1 MSRLLAIVISVI
13 AGAVVGL
20 QPPANATMSR
30 HIGDFGAAL
39 VSILVSLTIIA
50 AAFLAFGDPGR
61 LRGLSAFQPEWVV
74 GGVGGALVVTV
85 ALVTVR
91 PLGAGAV
98 VALLVAAQLVASVV
112 ADRLGWFG
120 LHHVGL
126 SPGRV
131 AGVLLVVAGTVLVT
145 RT

>member
-1 MSRLLAIVISVI
+1 MGRTLAILLSLV

-20 QPPANATMSR
+20 QPPANAAMSR
-30 HIGDFGAAL
+30 HVGDFGAAL
-39 VSILVSLTIIA
+39 VSILVSLVILGA
-50 AAFLAFGDPGR
+50 LFVVFGDPSR
-61 LRGLSAFQPEWVV
+61 LRGLSGFRPEWAI
-74 GGVGGALVVTV
+74 GGIGGALVVSV

-98 VALLVAAQLVASVV
+98 VALLVASQLVASVV

-126 SPGRV
+126 APARIG
-131 AGVLLVVAGTVLVT
+131 GVLLVVAGTVLVT
-145 RT
+145 RG